1 MEDSDAFQLQFDRLA
16 RHLALN
22 SMEELTDLTTLCG
35 TICKNAVTPSS
46 SSAKYRVLKLS
57 NESIKRRL
65 VGRQGGVE
73 FLLAGGWVRRQQAGA
88 DLLELPAPAGSEDD
102 AKEAPSGPQDLAQ
115 AQACENAQ
123 AATLL
128 QALAWLESTT
138 VALQAY
144 HEQAGR
150 RPSDSIAEVTLSLR
164 LPTSKVVAGFMR
176 RDPLS
181 AVRSYAASYFVP
193 SRRGDV
199 SLRLPDCSAV
209 ALGGTTAA
217 AAAVPD
223 ATTTAAPA
231 PAPVGVDHPEATLE
245 ATLEALGLAPRAA
258 LTVTVADDVQRADL
272 FSHTH
277 KRAAEQTRVEKV
289 VSSGQG
295 QAEFR
300 RKVQEKQGRVKQ
312 RAQALAAFEEDR
324 AGRLEL
330 RPTPSV

>member
-1 MEDSDAFQLQFDRLA
+1 MEDSYAFQLQFDRLA

-35 TICKNAVTPSS
+35 TICKNAVTPSSS

-138 VALQAY
+138 AALQAY

-176 RDPLS
+176 RDLLS
-181 AVRSYAASYFVP
+181 AVRSYAASYFLP

-245 ATLEALGLAPRAA
+245 ALGLAPRAA
-258 LTVTVADDVQRADL
+258 LTVTVADDAQRADL

-277 KRAAEQTRVEKV
+277 KRAAEQTRLEKV

-295 QAEFR
+295 QAELR
-300 RKVQEKQGRVKQ
+300 RKVQEKQGREKQ

-324 AGRLEL
+324 AGRPEL